1 MKNIRFDMMLNLSH
15 SRSNAYTYL
24 RERMSGVFCASSRK
38 RNGTRMAANRE
49 KKQDR
54 AYYIQ
59 WKEEK
64 ERETITN
71 CFMSER
77 KRERNI
83 QTEEKISKKEVK
95 CRVNLES

>member
-1 MKNIRFDMMLNLSH
+1 
-15 SRSNAYTYL
+15 
-24 RERMSGVFCASSRK
+24 
-38 RNGTRMAANRE
+38 MAANRE
-49 KKQDR
+49 KKKQDR